1 MPYIAC
7 TCTTCYNYIIKGKIN
22 EEVTAMSFVDAML
35 FDELDDLVLTDIW
48 AQNNR

>member
-1 MPYIAC
+1 MSYIAC
-7 TCTTCYNYIIKGKIN
+7 TCTVCYNRIIKGKIN

-48 AQNNR
+48 AQSNR

>member
-7 TCTTCYNYIIKGKIN
+7 TCTTCYNYIIKRKIN